1 MWMYLGYAALDLAND
16 RAREARDA
24 AARWQ
29 LLHQADADA
38 PVVQRQ
44 PGFGRHLVAVALLRF
59 SSASHSLGEAACDA
73 ATRLDQR
80 TA

>member
-24 AARWQ
+24 AYQWQ
-29 LLHQADADA
+29 LVHAADADA
-38 PVVQRQ
+38 PIAERKQGLARRITA
-44 PGFGRHLVAVALLRF
+44 GALRRI
-59 SSASHSLGEAACDA
+59 SDASLSLGEAACDA
-73 ATRLDQR
+73 ASRLERR